1 MTRAFGRLW
10 SKKADRDRARKA
22 QEEESFRCVHASMP
36 LYKQNTYARLH
47 TAGMLARVH
56 AHLYACTCIERM
68 QTCMRVHQIPRTHDG
83 AQVRSRARRGRLRG
97 VCICVCVYVCV
108 CMCVSWSV
116 NCHCGGV
123 CVWVSLYVRF
133 LRVCACDRKH
143 SCTRTRCTDK
153 KEHRGSAHTGNLC
166 ARQASKRD
174 KL

>member
-1 MTRAFGRLW
+1 MGDCGRRKQTENVLARH
-10 SKKADRDRARKA
+10 KKK
-22 QEEESFRCVHASMP
+22 SLSGLSMP
-36 LYKQNTYARLH
+36 PCLYAYTYARLH
-47 TAGMLARVH
+47 TACMLARVH
-56 AHLYACTCIERM
+56 AHLYAWICIERM

-143 SCTRTRCTDK
+143 NYTRTRCTDK

-166 ARQASKRD
+166 ARPAGKRD